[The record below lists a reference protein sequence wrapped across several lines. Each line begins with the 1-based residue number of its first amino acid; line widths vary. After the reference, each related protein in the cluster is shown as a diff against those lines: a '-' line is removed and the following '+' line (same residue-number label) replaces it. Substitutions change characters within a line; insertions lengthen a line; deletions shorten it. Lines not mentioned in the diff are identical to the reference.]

1 MKDELRTELDTLAM
15 SLLTHCA
22 GQDVTTDTKVDV
34 FKAVATYYL
43 GCNRTTKSAKKDDPH
58 VGTFQTILGKLNNH
72 DGGTA

>member
-15 SLLTHCA
+15 SLLKHCESA
-22 GQDVTTDTKVDV
+22 DVVVDAKVDV

-43 GCNRTTKSAKKDDPH
+43 GCNRTKAAKKDDPLE
-58 VGTFQTILGKLNNH
+58 GNFQTIIRKLSPQH